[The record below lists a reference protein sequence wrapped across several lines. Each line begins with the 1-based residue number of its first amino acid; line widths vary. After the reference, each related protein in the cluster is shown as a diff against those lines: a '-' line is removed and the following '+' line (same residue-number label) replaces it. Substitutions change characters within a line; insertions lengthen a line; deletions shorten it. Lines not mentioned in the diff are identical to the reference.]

1 MESRILTRQAMLEAL
16 EQRQGVWLTQR
27 FQQATVAVCGLGG
40 LGSHVAQALAR
51 SGIGRLILVDY
62 DTVDLSNLHRQG
74 YAVAQIGKYKTDA
87 IRETL
92 QAIAPY
98 CEVVTHCVALC
109 RENIPA
115 LLGDADVICEC
126 FDRADQKAM
135 LLDCV
140 AADLPASDL
149 ICASGMAGLGDGN
162 AIVTRRLTQHIWLC
176 GDGTSDV
183 VQQGTLYAPRVMLCA
198 SQQALITLQVLAGKT
213 DEPER
218 KHEHE

>member
-1 MESRILTRQAMLEAL
+1 MLAAL
-16 EQRQGVWLTQR
+16 EQRQGAWLTQR
-27 FQQATVAVCGLGG
+27 LQQATVAVCGLGG

-62 DTVDLSNLHRQG
+62 DTVTLSNLHRQG
-74 YAVAQIGKYKTDA
+74 YAAVQVGKYKTDA

-109 RENIPA
+109 KENIPA

-126 FDRADQKAM
+126 LDMADRKAM

-140 AADLPASDL
+140 ASNLPASDL

-162 AIVTRRLTQHIWLC
+162 AIVTRRLTRHIWLC
-176 GDGTSDV
+176 GDGKSDV
-183 VQQGTLYAPRVMLCA
+183 EQQGTLYAPRVMLCA
-198 SQQALITLQVLAGKT
+198 AHQAQIALRILAGKT
-213 DEPER
+213 DETER
-218 KHEHE
+218 KNEHE